1 MAVAFGGNHG
11 HPVHR
16 ESRGEK
22 RLREH
27 GELYRSQMTKRSMGT
42 KKLLLICLR
51 TSWYPIADRQVNQN
65 GDGDRAGMQ
74 MALRSGLYPAD
85 TNARGHTCSGKSA
98 ACPPCGSVTEWTVP
112 PDT

>member
-65 GDGDRAGMQ
+65 GEGDRARMHNGPHAPASIQ
-74 MALRSGLYPAD
+74 PEHRCPRTHLQWRSPRPARHV
-85 TNARGHTCSGKSA
+85 APH
-98 ACPPCGSVTEWTVP
+98 
-112 PDT
+112 